1 MREIWF
7 CIGLFLLPVLGQ
19 AQQVLKGQLLDG
31 NLPLVG
37 ANVFLQQHP
46 LVGTSTDTA
55 GYFTLQIPEAYRTD
69 SLVLSYI
76 GYREK
81 VLALVPL
88 LRESPVSLQLEEMA
102 GTLSEV
108 TVKATALTAAEFA
121 LQKMTPIEIY
131 TQPASKADPLLAVK
145 QLAASTGKDE
155 SAALSFRG
163 AAPQQTGY
171 FINGMRV
178 YDPVRYSQ
186 LNGDGTLSI
195 FNTGFIKSVEVF
207 TGNPPLELGRATSG
221 IVNIETTEQ
230 ITESTQQ
237 NMVLSLASSGYSV
250 QTPLNKKLQVGAFV
264 NYQRDELLK
273 ALNPNAFDDLKGFES
288 TDAGV
293 SAVWKSKAGLWK
305 WYSYALGDSY
315 DYAYHHPSYDSTL
328 HQSSTRQLH
337 ILQWQQKWKALAL
350 KSTLGLSAHRKHFQ
364 FGNMDYKTRDENW
377 QANISAQYTRPKS
390 QYTVGLSMMQR
401 KTAIEGALPVLHYA
415 LAPWHPTYQAHQEA
429 KSFSPEVFA
438 YARFFPTEDW
448 EMGTG
453 LRKDLN
459 RGTLNWQVNLKKYGS
474 KNSWLLLG
482 LGHYSQQLQSEQK
495 GFENTSSFQLT
506 LNGHKAWR
514 KLTAEACLYHNAYA
528 KVTYNGAELDLAWNP
543 FSDWHLRGTW
553 SLYQADSLHAS
564 LELFQ
569 RYSLEY
575 SPSSGW
581 NTALYFIQFGGG
593 TYHPLRGAHYE
604 KQWQVYQPFYQN
616 TIRQLSAYQSLSWS
630 LSRIFALNE
639 NLTLISFLNVSN
651 ILNRKNERAVQ
662 YNYNYVQSGR
672 DYFSERT
679 IYFGV
684 SINFTL

>member
-1 MREIWF
+1 MRIIGF
-7 CIGLFLLPVLGQ
+7 CIGLFLLPMLGHG
-19 AQQVLKGQLLDG
+19 QQVLKGQLLDG

-37 ANVFLQQHP
+37 ANIFLQQHP
-46 LVGTSTDTA
+46 LVGASSDTA
-55 GYFTLQIPEAYRTD
+55 GYFSLRIPQAYRQD

-81 VLALVPL
+81 VLALPPL
-88 LRESPVSLQLEEMA
+88 LRQSPVRVQLEELA
-102 GTLSEV
+102 STLSEV
-108 TVKATALTAAEFA
+108 TVKATALTAEEFA

-163 AAPQQTGY
+163 ASPQQTGY

-195 FNTGFIKSVEVF
+195 FNTGFIKSVDVF

-230 ITESTQQ
+230 ITKSAQQ
-237 NMVLSLASSGYSV
+237 NLVLSLASGGYSL
-250 QTPLNKKLQVGAFV
+250 QTPLSKKLQVGAFV

-288 TDAGV
+288 TDAGIT
-293 SAVWKSKAGLWK
+293 AVWKSKAGLWK
-305 WYSYALGDSY
+305 WYSYGLGDGY

-328 HQSSTRQLH
+328 HQGSTRQLH
-337 ILQWQQKWKALAL
+337 ILQWQQKWHAFAL
-350 KSTLGLSAHRKHFQ
+350 KSTVGLSTHRKHFQ
-364 FGNMDYKTRDENW
+364 FGNMDYTSHDQNL
-377 QANISAQYTRPKS
+377 QGNVSGQYTRSKS
-390 QYTVGLSMMQR
+390 QYTLGFSLMQR
-401 KTAIEGALPVLHYA
+401 KAKMKGAVPLLPYA
-415 LAPWHPTYQAHQEA
+415 LAPWQPTYHADRKA
-429 KSFSPEVFA
+429 KHFSPEVFG

-448 EMGTG
+448 ELGTG

-459 RGTLNWQVNLKKYGS
+459 QGPLNWQVNLKKYGG
-474 KNSWLLLG
+474 KRSWLLLG
-482 LGHYSQQLQSEQK
+482 AGHYAQQVQTEHEGFQSLV
-495 GFENTSSFQLT
+495 SFQLT
-506 LNGHKAWR
+506 LNGHKEW
-514 KLTAEACLYHNAYA
+514 KNLTAEACLYHNAYT

-543 FSDWHLRGTW
+543 FTDWHLRGTW

-564 LELFQ
+564 PELFQ

-581 NTALYFIQFGGG
+581 NTALYFVQFGGD
-593 TYHPLRGAHYE
+593 TYQPVQSATYE
-604 KQWQVYQPFYQN
+604 NQWQVYHPFYSNSTQ
-616 TIRQLSAYQSLSWS
+616 QLSVYRSLSWS
-630 LSRIFALNE
+630 LSRIFVLNE

-662 YNYNYVQSGR
+662 YTTNYAQSGR
-672 DYFSERT
+672 DYFAERT
-679 IYFGV
+679 IYMGV
-684 SINFTL
+684 SVNFTL